1 MINDGLKMTGAVAI
15 ALNGEVVQEIPN
27 LVVTA
32 GKNWVA
38 SRMKDTTKAAMTHMA
53 IGTNNTTA
61 AVGQTSLSAEVARG
75 ALTSTTVSN
84 NTIAYVETFAAG
96 TGTGAI
102 IEAGVFNA
110 SSSGDMLC
118 RTVFASGVV
127 NKGSADSMTITWTI
141 TVS

>member
-32 GKNWVA
+32 GKNFVA

-53 IGTNNTTA
+53 IGTNSTTA
-61 AVGQTSLSAEVARG
+61 AVGQTALSAEVARG

>member
-32 GKNWVA
+32 GKNFVA

-96 TGTGAI
+96 TGTAAI
-102 IEAGVFNA
+102 VEAGVFNA

-118 RTVFASGVV
+118 RTVFAVV
-127 NKGSADSMTITWTI
+127 NKGSADAMTITWTI

>member
-32 GKNWVA
+32 GKNFVA

-61 AVGQTSLSAEVARG
+61 AVGQTALSAEVARG

-96 TGTGAI
+96 TGTAAI
-102 IEAGVFNA
+102 VEAGVFNA

-118 RTVFASGVV
+118 RTVFAVV
-127 NKGSADSMTITWTI
+127 NKGSADAMTITWTI